1 VEFDLLY
8 ANMVTLFDKIPKEV
22 PSMLLTKDCLP
33 EDHTASQ
40 SRFPFCKEMIPEKDA
55 YKLGSDFKG
64 AQKFESYDSLIPV
77 LLRSGTTINDTKLL
91 ARSVLSGII
100 RFQLSVIHDLEPD
113 TCNWEVLNALF
124 SVPAIQSVSKCMK
137 LVRAANGEPAAGFD
151 RAGVAAT
158 AAAEIPNLK
167 DNKVLSALLEKSGA
181 KNPGERVDDVDDD
194 MLSKLFDGVQNV
206 SRFLSLMVGNDT
218 YTNHDRGGRV
228 KNNRMITKLS
238 QGLLNMEPRETPMYA
253 TDEDA
258 DLQAES
264 IASTN

>member
-1 VEFDLLY
+1 LFFNAVLLMYHDQEGGDEIQITAMEFDLLY

-40 SRFPFCKEMIPEKDA
+40 SRFPFCKEMIPVKDA

-77 LLRSGTTINDTKLL
+77 LPRSGSTINDTKLL
-91 ARSVLSGII
+91 ARSVLSGTL

-151 RAGVAAT
+151 RALHVAVPRAGAVRT
-158 AAAEIPNLK
+158 RVRNVVGAAEHAAKPVAKSVATHLLQSKPVAIHLLRPR
-167 DNKVLSALLEKSGA
+167 DGFRVAL
-181 KNPGERVDDVDDD
+181 
-194 MLSKLFDGVQNV
+194 
-206 SRFLSLMVGNDT
+206 
-218 YTNHDRGGRV
+218 RGGQREV
-228 KNNRMITKLS
+228 LAGEE
-238 QGLLNMEPRETPMYA
+238 QPRRNISPSSYCA
-253 TDEDA
+253 
-258 DLQAES
+258 
-264 IASTN
+264 AS

>member
-1 VEFDLLY
+1 MTRVL
-8 ANMVTLFDKIPKEV
+8 
-22 PSMLLTKDCLP
+22 
-33 EDHTASQ
+33 
-40 SRFPFCKEMIPEKDA
+40 
-55 YKLGSDFKG
+55 KLSCG
-64 AQKFESYDSLIPV
+64 
-77 LLRSGTTINDTKLL
+77 
-91 ARSVLSGII
+91 
-100 RFQLSVIHDLEPD
+100 
-113 TCNWEVLNALF
+113 
-124 SVPAIQSVSKCMK
+124 
-137 LVRAANGEPAAGFD
+137 
-151 RAGVAAT
+151 T
-158 AAAEIPNLK
+158 AAAEILDLK
-167 DNKVLSALLEKSGA
+167 DNKVLLALLEKSGA

-228 KNNRMITKLS
+228 KNNRVITKLS